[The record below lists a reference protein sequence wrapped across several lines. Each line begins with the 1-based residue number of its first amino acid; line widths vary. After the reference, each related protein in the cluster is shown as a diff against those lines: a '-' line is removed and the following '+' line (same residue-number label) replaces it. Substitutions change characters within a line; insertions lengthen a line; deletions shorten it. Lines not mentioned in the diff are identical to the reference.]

1 MEISFFIKNNKY
13 EYIIGRKGTLDK
25 YDIDCQKILFVEDLR
40 SAAFLGIGII
50 QNSKEKV
57 LIVIDECD
65 LANGYTAFTEASFQ
79 NTSLHVLMISNSN
92 TYDELYDRC
101 FYNVYYYSEN
111 LIIEEN
117 KGPVM
122 IVGKSIVTRKS
133 EREEYS
139 IPYVFTGFEGEILCA
154 KNISVSCMTARKIS
168 RWSDNQGIISYY
180 VGMLA
185 AKKEDIICICTD
197 NQLLTDI
204 NIFNNRYTN
213 DKFKLVVCGEL
224 ACKEWIMENEFSI
237 FSGSEIEKFLTSNQK
252 SILVIKG

>member
-1 MEISFFIKNNKY
+1 MQISSFIKKNKY
-13 EYIIGRKGTLDK
+13 NYIIGKKSTLDK
-25 YDIDCQKILFVEDLR
+25 YHIDCQRILFVEDLR

-50 QNSKEKV
+50 QSSKERV

-79 NTSLHVLMISNSN
+79 NTSLHVLMISDTNS
-92 TYDELYDRC
+92 YDELYDRC
-101 FYNVYYYSEN
+101 FFNIYHFSEN
-111 LIIEEN
+111 LIIEERI
-117 KGPVM
+117 GPVL
-122 IVGKSIVTRKS
+122 IVGKSTLTRKI
-133 EREEYS
+133 ERKEYN
-139 IPYVFTGFEGEILCA
+139 IPYVFSEFEGEILCA
-154 KNISVSCMTARKIS
+154 QNIRVSYKTVREINIW
-168 RWSDNQGIISYY
+168 RDNQGIISYY

-185 AKKEDIICICTD
+185 AKKEDIICICTA

-224 ACKEWIMENEFSI
+224 SGEGWIMENGFKI
-237 FSGSEIEKFLTSNQK
+237 FSSSEIKQFLMSNQK